1 MFVTVLVGN
10 PKPQSRT
17 LAVATAVADA
27 VEERLGTRPTAPR
40 LTIDLAGFGGKLLD
54 WGDQEVAGLVEMM
67 IESDLVIVASPTF
80 KATYTGLLKVF
91 LDRVPVPAL
100 RPAVAVPL
108 MVGGSP
114 IHSLAPEVHL
124 RPLLVELGASCPT
137 AGLFVLESQIDE
149 LPVVIDTWLDGAEHS
164 LRTVLTTRGVS

>member
-1 MFVTVLVGN
+1 VFVTVVVGN

-27 VEERLGTRPTAPR
+27 VEERLGTRPSAPR
-40 LTIDLAGFGGKLLD
+40 LTIDLADFGGRLID
-54 WGDQEVAGLVEMM
+54 WGDQEVTGLVEKM
-67 IESDLVIVASPTF
+67 IESDLLIVASPTY

-91 LDRVPVPAL
+91 LDRVPAPAL

-108 MVGGSP
+108 MMGGSP
-114 IHSLAPEVHL
+114 VHSLAPEVHL

-137 AGLFVLESQIDE
+137 AGLFVLESQLGE

-164 LRTVLTTRGVS
+164 LRRALTSQGVS